1 MDGFRFGRVS
11 AINYA
16 AGTARILY
24 RDKSEEVTKELPFF
38 SLEYYMPEVDD
49 LVLVGH
55 LPNGPEAAVILGRF
69 WSDKNMPPEG
79 KRGLYRKDMS
89 RTAGKAMMRYAED
102 EKQADVMMPNLR
114 VKTAV
119 LEIDTETVNGSGS
132 SVGFVGNRVRLE
144 GGASITVTGGV
155 TSINGSTVEI
165 TGGSVSIAGG
175 VINIGGT
182 GDVVLDGISLKNHTH
197 TCPDGQTSKAQ

>member
-11 AINYA
+11 AVNYA

-24 RDKSEEVTKELPFF
+24 RDKSKEVTKELPLL

-102 EKQADVMMPNLR
+102 ESQADVTMPNLR
-114 VKTAV
+114 VKTSV
-119 LEIDTETVNGSGS
+119 LEIDTETVNGRGS

-144 GGASITVTGGV
+144 GGASITVTGGT

-165 TGGSVSIAGG
+165 TGGAISIT
-175 VINIGGT
+175 GGT
-182 GDVVLDGISLKNHTH
+182 VNISGAGDVVLDGISLKNHTH
-197 TCPDGQTSKAQ
+197 TCPDGQTSQAR

>member
-102 EKQADVMMPNLR
+102 EKQADVTMPNLR